1 MAKTRRSKASL
12 SPPHSPKRP
21 RKSAQKKVQASSGS
35 SVIPQIPNDTGQAAS
50 LDLAKLPMTST
61 PPQSAVILK
70 NNAKIL
76 NTRPVTRSLAS
87 ATATSSVISSVASQ
101 VPVKKVNAVQAA
113 PESNLA
119 ELPMTS
125 TTPLVQSTVIL
136 NNNAKTLNT
145 RSKTRLASA
154 IATSSVTS
162 SVAPQAP
169 VKKVNAS
176 QAASGIKP
184 KKVKTGKVGRP
195 KRIKQSSTL
204 NNSDKVDNSDKV
216 ENSNTVQ
223 NPDQVENRDSL
234 NRSKDESGTLS
245 PASANNSSTNPELG
259 TTPQAGTN
267 SDSNTQTSTDPNAH
281 SASPDNQ
288 MGNQQNLLNKN
299 NANR

>member
-1 MAKTRRSKASL
+1 MAKTRRSKASVT
-12 SPPHSPKRP
+12 PPHSPKRP
-21 RKSAQKKVQASSGS
+21 RKSAQKKV
-35 SVIPQIPNDTGQAAS
+35 PQIPNDTGQAAS
-50 LDLAKLPMTST
+50 SDLAKLPMTSTT

-87 ATATSSVISSVASQ
+87 ATATSSMISSVASQ
-101 VPVKKVNAVQAA
+101 KPVKKVNAVQAA
-113 PESNLA
+113 PESNLDLA

-125 TTPLVQSTVIL
+125 TTPLVQSTMIL

-145 RSKTRLASA
+145 RSKTRMASA
-154 IATSSVTS
+154 TATSSVTS

-204 NNSDKVDNSDKV
+204 NNSDKVDNSDTV

>member
-1 MAKTRRSKASL
+1 MAKTRRSKASVT
-12 SPPHSPKRP
+12 PPHSPKRP
-21 RKSAQKKVQASSGS
+21 RKSAQKKV
-35 SVIPQIPNDTGQAAS
+35 PQIPNDTGQAAS
-50 LDLAKLPMTST
+50 SDLAKLPMTST
-61 PPQSAVILK
+61 TPLGQSAVILK

-76 NTRPVTRSLAS
+76 NTGPVTRSLAS
-87 ATATSSVISSVASQ
+87 ATATSSVISSVASLG
-101 VPVKKVNAVQAA
+101 PVKKVNAVQAA

-145 RSKTRLASA
+145 RSKTRLASVT
-154 IATSSVTS
+154 ATSSVTS

-169 VKKVNAS
+169 VKKVNAG

-234 NRSKDESGTLS
+234 NKSKDESGTLS

-267 SDSNTQTSTDPNAH
+267 TLSNTQTSTDPNAH
-281 SASPDNQ
+281 SASPGNQ